1 MLLACKFEEV
11 NPLAIEEFVY
21 ISDNSYNKDEIL
33 RMESQ
38 VLRQLDFTLSASTS
52 KARSP
57 VWRGHPWRHRRP
69 SGLGLLRPSAW
80 RPG

>member
-57 VWRGHPWRHRRP
+57 VWRGHP
-69 SGLGLLRPSAW
+69 
-80 RPG
+80 